1 MWLHSVLTA
10 ISEIESRYPGLAL
23 EVSNYEVGSLSDPE
37 RNDNF
42 YKVAVAIVE
51 PFSFNGGDPSS
62 EGARLYSQMTEE
74 HGFAQVKASL
84 PGSDDEGVWR
94 RICDLVEQNGY

>member
-23 EVSNYEVGSLSDPE
+23 EVSNYEVDSLSDPE
-37 RNDNF
+37 RHDNF

-51 PFSFNGGDPSS
+51 PFAFNGGDPNS
-62 EGARLYSQMTEE
+62 EGARLYNQMTEE
-74 HGFAQVKASL
+74 HGFAQVKANL